1 MLDKAQRTLDT
12 ARTIAAADPNSAY
25 TLAYEAAR
33 HAGTALL
40 AQQGLRPTSRG
51 GHYALERALRG
62 QFGQGFRAFG
72 TMRRRRNELEY
83 PDLPDES
90 AAPMKLDRRSTT
102 HRRSS
107 MRPQS
112 CCRASGCS
120 DHLQNAH
127 SSATPAD
134 GYRGDARPGF
144 GHDVTDPG

>member
-1 MLDKAQRTLDT
+1 VNRWTSGEAEIEKQLGDGDLQQVTGGRSNGAALLDKAQRTLDT

-25 TLAYEAAR
+25 TLAYDAAR

-90 AAPMKLDRRSTT
+90 ASADEARQALDDAQALIDAAAKLLPSL
-102 HRRSS
+102 
-107 MRPQS
+107 
-112 CCRASGCS
+112 GI
-120 DHLQNAH
+120 
-127 SSATPAD
+127 
-134 GYRGDARPGF
+134 F
-144 GHDVTDPG
+144 